1 MAAIQQQG
9 MANQSKPP
17 SLRKRKSG
25 KFQVLS
31 ESDKMLFQRQA
42 RMLRPND
49 IVCGRAFSKLCK
61 NWKRSGWKTFHRLI
75 EQNSSDYCNA
85 QKKGKQAVA
94 EKLWK
99 LLREDH
105 IRFVRFTSGNGFEEL
120 SEKDAI
126 EKIKQVSLAVTNF
139 VY

>member
-17 SLRKRKSG
+17 SLGKRKID

-31 ESDKMLFQRQA
+31 ESDKKLFQRQA

-61 NWKRSGWKTFHRLI
+61 NWKRSGWKTFHQLI
-75 EQNSSDYCNA
+75 EQNSLDYSNA
-85 QKKGKQAVA
+85 QSKGKQAVA
-94 EKLWK
+94 EKLLK

-105 IRFVRFTSGNGFEEL
+105 IRFVRFTSGKGFEEL
-120 SEKDAI
+120 SEKDAL
-126 EKIKQVSLAVTNF
+126 EKIKQVCLAVNYF
-139 VY
+139 VH